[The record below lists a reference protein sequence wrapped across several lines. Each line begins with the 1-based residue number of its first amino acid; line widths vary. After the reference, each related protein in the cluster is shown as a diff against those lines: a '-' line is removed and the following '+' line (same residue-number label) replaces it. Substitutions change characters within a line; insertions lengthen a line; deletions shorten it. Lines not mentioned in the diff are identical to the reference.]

1 MIREAEGGGRG
12 EEAEAE
18 DDDEADD
25 RIVGLWV
32 EG

>member
-12 EEAEAE
+12 EEAE